1 MSSQIDDLCDQLFPE
16 QSEAE
21 QLMALATAMS
31 CERRFENGRFV
42 LYFQLEGSVATGAAT
57 FKGKAFKRLIHFT
70 ALLSKA
76 EDQITAQGQARAKA
90 SKSRRPRTS
99 GRKTGKGG
107 AK

>member
-21 QLMALATAMS
+21 QLLALATAMK

-42 LYFQLEGSVATGAAT
+42 LHFQIEGSVATGPAASR
-57 FKGKAFKRLIHFT
+57 GKAFDRLIHFS
-70 ALLSKA
+70 ALLFKA
-76 EDQITAQGQARAKA
+76 EEQINAQGQARAAA
-90 SKSRRPRTS
+90 SKSRRRRTT
-99 GRKTGKGG
+99 GRKGG